1 MANAFETI
9 DSNIESIYKFCFDNS
24 NKHIHLTQQQLDR
37 IPYLS
42 ALLQNKDDFSTI
54 QNQNSEYVLKPPID
68 YTSFMLILH
77 SITSEQPY
85 LLFNEL
91 HEDENIL
98 DVLKLLNY
106 LGVNLFP
113 TPFFKGENL
122 VSSDPMDNI
131 NELL

>member
-42 ALLQNKDDFSTI
+42 TLLQNKDDFSTI
-54 QNQNSEYVLKPPID
+54 QNQDSEYILKPPID

-85 LLFNEL
+85 
-91 HEDENIL
+91 
-98 DVLKLLNY
+98 
-106 LGVNLFP
+106 
-113 TPFFKGENL
+113 
-122 VSSDPMDNI
+122 
-131 NELL
+131 